1 MNACLSPEGI
11 AAYTQ
16 AATIIAYAGTAAAVA
31 WVVYA
36 LWQDERDEANRQR
49 RIDNIEPEWR
59 ATSELRADDYY
70 RNGGEI

>member
-11 AAYTQ
+11 AAYSE
-16 AATIIAYAGTAAAVA
+16 AATMIAYLGIACAATYVIC
-31 WVVYA
+31 A
-36 LWQDERDEANRQR
+36 LLQMHWDEVNRKR
-49 RIDNIEPEWR
+49 RIDNIELEWN